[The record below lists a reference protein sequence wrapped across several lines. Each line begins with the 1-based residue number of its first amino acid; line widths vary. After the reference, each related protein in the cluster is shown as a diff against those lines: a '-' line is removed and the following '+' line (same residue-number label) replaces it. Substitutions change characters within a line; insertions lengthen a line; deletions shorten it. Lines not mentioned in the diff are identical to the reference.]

1 MARAK
6 ELLSYSVGLETGLA
20 CGSQAV
26 LTSGLKC
33 ELEALADKDFQ
44 CLTK

>member
-1 MARAK
+1 M
-6 ELLSYSVGLETGLA
+6 
-20 CGSQAV
+20 

-44 CLTK
+44 YLTKEISSTETEREDWLD